1 MSLPGPSI
9 SSKPTTQV
17 DLYALTFSGLP
28 EPAAAPQEGSAPTPV
43 AELKAIHA
51 SVARCLRAMAQKV
64 EEALPAAL
72 ASARQAW
79 DRVDTL
85 NVVDRAVTTQVAETR
100 RALQKTI
107 STGAPTARA
116 TALEGLVALDTA
128 WGLTRL
134 FERRL
139 SSLIRLRVLS
149 GQENLLP
156 NGRPF
161 LDLSAAL
168 NEAARAWS

>member
-1 MSLPGPSI
+1 
-9 SSKPTTQV
+9 
-17 DLYALTFSGLP
+17 
-28 EPAAAPQEGSAPTPV
+28 
-43 AELKAIHA
+43 
-51 SVARCLRAMAQKV
+51 MAQKV